1 VDLVQII
8 IGRSVAKCPEN
19 EIAPK
24 HLRLKHLATF
34 QPAIHDPIQKKL
46 EGG

>member
-1 VDLVQII
+1 VDFVQII

-19 EIAPK
+19 EITPK
-24 HLRLKHLATF
+24 RLHIKHLATF